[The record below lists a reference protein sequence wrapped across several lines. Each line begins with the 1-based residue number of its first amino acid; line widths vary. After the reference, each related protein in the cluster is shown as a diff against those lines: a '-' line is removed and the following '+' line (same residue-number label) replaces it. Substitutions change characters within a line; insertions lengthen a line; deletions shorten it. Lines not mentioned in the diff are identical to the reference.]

1 MGPTWRVSLRQW
13 SFRMSGSWKVVVP
26 ISIHGRACTDM
37 VYPRTRSKPT
47 SGVPRRNSMPERA
60 ARRSPYGSLNN
71 GDVRKTGPHIEWCP
85 CKYRLG
91 FVALALKRCRWALP
105 RFWSALPPVGGGM
118 LWVAC
123 GRARLFREDCWKSVM
138 PVMCWGIVRFL
149 GRGLRSLRCCAPWWR
164 SVCRLL

>member
-1 MGPTWRVSLRQW
+1 MNLIRTKGTDDLLGRQSLLFLAGGG
-13 SFRMSGSWKVVVP
+13 SACASKIMMSGLRSL
-26 ISIHGRACTDM
+26 SSRRLRMTM
-37 VYPRTRSKPT
+37 V
-47 SGVPRRNSMPERA
+47 NLN
-60 ARRSPYGSLNN
+60 PYGSLNN

-91 FVALALKRCRWALP
+91 FVALALKRCRWVLP